1 MKRILYLL
9 ESVGHV
15 ESSILSFARL
25 SFSLGVTV
33 LPFVLILSIY
43 LLLFIY
49 LFFDSAGTY
58 VVSELSVVSLSGDV
72 TASVS
77 SPKTAGCDVTASL
90 TVNVSTVRS
99 DSERTEKNN
108 IKLRKEQVQLR

>member
-1 MKRILYLL
+1 MLNHPSYFSQDFFSCVLPSYLL
-9 ESVGHV
+9 DSFYLF
-15 ESSILSFARL
+15 IYFYLS
-25 SFSLGVTV
+25 
-33 LPFVLILSIY
+33 
-43 LLLFIY
+43 IY

-99 DSERTEKNN
+99 DSERTEKK
-108 IKLRKEQVQLR
+108 IILSYVRSRSSFVIYVFLHHFHL

>member
-1 MKRILYLL
+1 MLNHPSYLL
-9 ESVGHV
+9 QDC
-15 ESSILSFARL
+15 L
-25 SFSLGVTV
+25 FSCVLV
-33 LPFVLILSIY
+33 LPFVFILSIY

-49 LFFDSAGTY
+49 LSIFDSAGTY

-99 DSERTEKNN
+99 DSERTEK
-108 IKLRKEQVQLR
+108 

>member
-1 MKRILYLL
+1 MLNHPSYLL
-9 ESVGHV
+9 QDC
-15 ESSILSFARL
+15 L
-25 SFSLGVTV
+25 FSCV
-33 LPFVLILSIY
+33 LPSY
-43 LLLFIY
+43 LLDSFYLLIYFYLSIY

-108 IKLRKEQVQLR
+108 IKLCKEQVQLR